1 MNAENKLN
9 LQNTVSDKYK
19 ENQQEKKIKFKSSNQ
34 EDDKITQ
41 KQNDSKSKENLDLLV
56 SYLEYYAPIDKN
68 ETKLDD
74 EKIIEPFV
82 TGNLLLTDYNEL
94 KIKEELNTN
103 KEYENTFPKI
113 EEQLSSNKEYE
124 NTFPKIEEQ
133 LSSNKEYDNT
143 FPKIEKSLLSNKV
156 HEKPK
161 IKNKESNFNTIS
173 AKRLYIPEF
182 KEPKKSFK
190 QFPPIQEYHPPE
202 KKESKNAKV
211 FSDINRRFEY
221 LVRQSKASSSTI
233 KEEDKLIINHL
244 EVLKLFKEME
254 DLNIQYNKELKKNIN
269 LQNQTNS
276 KEVIPKTQNPL
287 TTEREIKKLKFEIKI
302 ANAKIQRLNNENQSI
317 KKGDRNQIYNNDS
330 RELTKI
336 KIQNTSLKND
346 IKFLENSIKSLDKRM
361 NLITKRTENN
371 LPSNQ

>member
-1 MNAENKLN
+1 M
-9 LQNTVSDKYK
+9 
-19 ENQQEKKIKFKSSNQ
+19 
-34 EDDKITQ
+34 
-41 KQNDSKSKENLDLLV
+41 
-56 SYLEYYAPIDKN
+56 
-68 ETKLDD
+68 
-74 EKIIEPFV
+74 
-82 TGNLLLTDYNEL
+82 
-94 KIKEELNTN
+94 
-103 KEYENTFPKI
+103 
-113 EEQLSSNKEYE
+113 
-124 NTFPKIEEQ
+124 
-133 LSSNKEYDNT
+133 
-143 FPKIEKSLLSNKV
+143 SNKV

-302 ANAKIQRLNNENQSI
+302 ANAKIQRLNNENSI
-317 KKGDRNQIYNNDS
+317 PGYGTVRFDFFGCIDLPQLDHTIKRIYLNV
-330 RELTKI
+330 E
-336 KIQNTSLKND
+336 IQNDTYLKY
-346 IKFLENSIKSLDKRM
+346 S
-361 NLITKRTENN
+361 LITRGDAYLSRIQTTQWGKEYNDQN
-371 LPSNQ
+371 YDGMKKVYLIWILPQAAKKEMDK